1 MLKPDNLWGETFK
14 ELPSLHRNGSVHAR
28 AQQFSLSVLLKRTGH
43 LGLRIQ
49 LLFRTTN

>member
-28 AQQFSLSVLLKRTGH
+28 AQQFPLSVLLKRTGH